1 MFKLKSSFYLLM
13 IYFLFNF
20 SLNSFSSEIKI
31 PKKIYGI
38 TIDDGWYDEVKT

>member
-1 MFKLKSSFYLLM
+1 MFRLKSSFYLLM

-31 PKKIYGI
+31 PKKYMGLLLMMV
-38 TIDDGWYDEVKT
+38 GMMK

>member
-1 MFKLKSSFYLLM
+1 MFRLKSSFYLLM

-31 PKKIYGI
+31 PKKIYDQLI
-38 TIDDGWYDEVKT
+38 F